1 MGIIDWRVVFL
12 LLAFVRIDT
21 QYFVCVILCVLNRG
35 VGEGEEDGERGGKGG
50 EEEMNESMDFNLS

>member
-21 QYFVCVILCVLNRG
+21 QYFVCARVCVLNRG
-35 VGEGEEDGERGGKGG
+35 VAEGGEDGGRGGKGG
-50 EEEMNESMDFNLS
+50 KRR